1 MNPERNAE
9 DVPDDE
15 ASIEAAPL
23 IHQAE
28 NETVVPPG
36 QGQPNRRLGLV
47 STTFLITNRMI
58 GTAIFSVPSA
68 IAHSTGSAGAS
79 LVVWVAGYFLAFCG
93 FFIYLELGS
102 LLPHNGGEKIYL
114 EAAYPRP
121 PLFATVIFATHI
133 IFLGFTGIGTIAIAE
148 NILLATQATADDR
161 TKRCMAIAFVASV
174 AAMHICAKTWNVKL
188 MNILASL
195 KLFVLA
201 LMVLT
206 GLGLVIFGSPN
217 IPYPGASYK
226 HPFAGSSTDVA
237 DYTVALF
244 KVLATF
250 QGWSNAM
257 YVLDEVKDPRRT
269 LKVAGFLGVGSVGVL
284 YVLLNAA
291 FFVAATPK
299 ELSETGITVVA
310 LFVGKVFGQHMQR
323 FTAILAALS
332 SLGNIMTASFSMSRV
347 IRSFA
352 QEGLLPFSRFFASRS
367 RSGSPAG
374 AFALVF
380 FSSCVMIIAVPF
392 GEAYNFVL
400 DVGQWAVA
408 LIQFF
413 VVCGLFIIRKRV
425 TYPPRAFKVWTSVAC
440 LFLATQ
446 VFLIVSP
453 FVAPVTGRTS
463 IPVWLTPL
471 TGTLLF
477 CLGGM
482 YWYIWWILLPR
493 LGQFSWEKSA
503 LIGPDGEHAVAWRR
517 VSKN

>member
-1 MNPERNAE
+1 MHPDQNDES
-9 DVPDDE
+9 VPDDE
-15 ASIEAAPL
+15 VSTEAAPL
-23 IHQAE
+23 ILPSDH
-28 NETVVPPG
+28 ETVAPPG
-36 QGQPNRRLGLV
+36 QAQPYRRLGLL

-102 LLPHNGGEKIYL
+102 LLPHNGGEKNYL
-114 EAAYPRP
+114 EAAYPHP
-121 PLFATVIFATHI
+121 HLFATVIFATHV

-148 NILLATQATADDR
+148 NLLLATQATTNDWV
-161 TKRCMAIAFVASV
+161 KRCMAITLMATV

-195 KLFVLA
+195 KLFILA
-201 LMVLT
+201 LIVVT
-206 GLGLVIFGSPN
+206 GLGLVVFGSPN
-217 IPYPGASYK
+217 VAHPGISYER
-226 HPFAGSSTDVA
+226 PFAGSSTDVS

-269 LKVAGFLGVGSVGVL
+269 LKVAGVLGVGSVGIL
-284 YVLLNAA
+284 YVLVNAV

-310 LFVGKVFGQHMQR
+310 LFIGKVFGQHMQR

-352 QEGLLPFSRFFASRS
+352 QEGLLPFSQFFSGRS
-367 RSGSPAG
+367 SSGSPAG

-380 FSSCVMIIAVPF
+380 LSSCVMIIAVPF
-392 GEAYNFVL
+392 GEAYNFLL

-408 LIQFF
+408 VIQFF

-425 TYPPRAFKVWTSVAC
+425 AYPPRAFKVWTSVAFV
-440 LFLATQ
+440 FLASQ

-453 FVAPVTGRTS
+453 FVAPVNGRTS
-463 IPVWLTPL
+463 LPVWLTPL
-471 TGTLLF
+471 TGTLLL
-477 CLGGM
+477 CLGGV
-482 YWYIWWILLPR
+482 YWYIWRMLLPK
-493 LGQFSWEKSA
+493 LGHFAWEKSS
-503 LIGPDGEHAVAWRR
+503 LISSDGEQVVVWRR
-517 VSKN
+517 VPKN

>member
-1 MNPERNAE
+1 MHTDQNVEGLA
-9 DVPDDE
+9 DDE
-15 ASIEAAPL
+15 VSTEAAPL
-23 IHQAE
+23 ILEPE
-28 NETVVPPG
+28 NETVISPG
-36 QGQPNRRLGLV
+36 NGQSHRRLGLI

-79 LVVWVAGYFLAFCG
+79 LVVWVAGYFLSFCG

-102 LLPHNGGEKIYL
+102 LLPHNGGEKNYL
-114 EAAYPRP
+114 EAAYPHP
-121 PLFATVIFATHI
+121 PLFATVIFATHV

-148 NILLATQATADDR
+148 NILLATQAAADDWV
-161 TKRCMAIAFVASV
+161 KRCMAITLMAGVASF
-174 AAMHICAKTWNVKL
+174 HICAKTWNVKV

-195 KLFVLA
+195 KLLVLA
-201 LMVLT
+201 LIVIT

-217 IPYPGASYK
+217 VPHPGASYK
-226 HPFAGSSTDVA
+226 RPFAGSSTDVS

-269 LKVAGFLGVGSVGVL
+269 LKAAGFLGVGSVGIL
-284 YVLLNAA
+284 YVLVNAV
-291 FFVAATPK
+291 FFIAATPA
-299 ELSETGITVVA
+299 ELSQTGITVVA
-310 LFVGKVFGQHMQR
+310 LFIGKVFGQQMQR
-323 FTAILAALS
+323 LTAILAALS

-352 QEGLLPFSRFFASRS
+352 QEGLLPFSPFFASRS
-367 RSGSPAG
+367 SSGSPAG

-380 FSSCVMIIAVPF
+380 FSSCVMITAVPF
-392 GEAYNFVL
+392 GEAYNFLL

-408 LIQFF
+408 VIQFF

-440 LFLATQ
+440 LFLASQ
-446 VFLIVSP
+446 VFLIFSP
-453 FVAPVTGRTS
+453 FMAPVSGHSTL
-463 IPVWLTPL
+463 PVWLTPF
-471 TGTLLF
+471 TGTLLL
-477 CLGGM
+477 CLGGA
-482 YWYIWWILLPR
+482 YWYIWWVLLPR
-493 LGQFSWEKSA
+493 LGRFTWEKST
-503 LIGPDGEHAVAWRR
+503 LITPDGEHSVVWRR
-517 VSKN
+517 VSKS

>member
-1 MNPERNAE
+1 MHPDQNVESA
-9 DVPDDE
+9 PDDE
-15 ASIEAAPL
+15 TSTEAAPL
-23 IHQAE
+23 ILQPE
-28 NETVVPPG
+28 NETVAPPG
-36 QGQPNRRLGLV
+36 QVQPYRRLGLL

-79 LVVWVAGYFLAFCG
+79 LVVWVAGYFLSFCG

-102 LLPHNGGEKIYL
+102 LLPHNGGEKNYL

-121 PLFATVIFATHI
+121 HLFATVIFATHV
-133 IFLGFTGIGTIAIAE
+133 IFLGFVGIGTIAIAE
-148 NILLATQATADDR
+148 NLLLATQVTANDWV
-161 TKRCMAIAFVASV
+161 KRCMAITLMASV

-188 MNILASL
+188 MNILGSL
-195 KLFVLA
+195 KLLVLA
-201 LMVLT
+201 LLVVA

-217 IPYPGASYK
+217 VAHPGVSYER
-226 HPFAGSSTDVA
+226 PFAGSSTDVS

-269 LKVAGFLGVGSVGVL
+269 LKAAGVLGVGSVGIL
-284 YVLLNAA
+284 YVLVNAV
-291 FFVAATPK
+291 FFVAATPM

-310 LFVGKVFGQHMQR
+310 LFIGKVFGQHMQR

-347 IRSFA
+347 IRSFS
-352 QEGLLPFSRFFASRS
+352 QEGLLPFSRFFSSRS
-367 RSGSPAG
+367 SSGSPAG

-392 GEAYNFVL
+392 GEAYNFLL

-425 TYPPRAFKVWTSVAC
+425 TYPPHAFKVWTSVAC
-440 LFLATQ
+440 LFLASQ
-446 VFLIVSP
+446 IFLIVSP
-453 FVAPVTGRTS
+453 FVAPVNGRTGL
-463 IPVWLTPL
+463 PVWLTPL
-471 TGTLLF
+471 TGTLVF
-477 CLGGM
+477 CLGGI
-482 YWYIWWILLPR
+482 YWYIWWVLLPEW
-493 LGQFSWEKSA
+493 GNFSWEKSS
-503 LIGPDGEHAVAWRR
+503 LISHDGEHAVVWRR
-517 VSKN
+517 VPKN